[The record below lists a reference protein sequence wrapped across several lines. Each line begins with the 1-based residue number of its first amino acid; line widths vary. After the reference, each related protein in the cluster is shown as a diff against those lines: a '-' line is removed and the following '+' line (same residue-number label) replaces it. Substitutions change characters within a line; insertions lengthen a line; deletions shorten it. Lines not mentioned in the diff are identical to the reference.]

1 LVDPMRIAFLAHIRS
16 VHARRT
22 ARWLAARGH
31 RVDFITAHPGH
42 LEGVHVHSLG
52 HGEDVPSRA
61 LSFAR
66 LAMRLRAL
74 VREIDADVLFVRFA
88 TTYGFLAAL
97 SGFHPY
103 LLQVTGSDILVRT
116 PLQRFLLQW
125 TARAGVKRADA
136 IAATSRLLADQADRW
151 TAGTRRTH
159 LIPEGV
165 DLRRFEP
172 AATRAEEGYVVG
184 SVKTLKPIYGIEY
197 LIRAFPKV
205 LEEIPEARLLVV
217 GDGPS
222 RRDLEGLAASL
233 LPAGSY
239 EFAGRVPHDDVPGWL
254 ARMDVLAMPTL
265 YESFGVSALEASA
278 MELPVVAS
286 AAGGIPEAVRDG
298 ETGILVPPGNP
309 PALAKALIQL
319 GRNPSLRLQY
329 GRAGRRLVEAHF
341 DWQKNM
347 TAMEDLVQ
355 RLARRPSRNA

>member
-1 LVDPMRIAFLAHIRS
+1 
-16 VHARRT
+16 
-22 ARWLAARGH
+22 
-31 RVDFITAHPGH
+31 
-42 LEGVHVHSLG
+42 
-52 HGEDVPSRA
+52 
-61 LSFAR
+61 
-66 LAMRLRAL
+66 
-74 VREIDADVLFVRFA
+74 
-88 TTYGFLAAL
+88 
-97 SGFHPY
+97 
-103 LLQVTGSDILVRT
+103 
-116 PLQRFLLQW
+116 
-125 TARAGVKRADA
+125 
-136 IAATSRLLADQADRW
+136 
-151 TAGTRRTH
+151 
-159 LIPEGV
+159 
-165 DLRRFEP
+165 
-172 AATRAEEGYVVG
+172 
-184 SVKTLKPIYGIEY
+184 
-197 LIRAFPKV
+197 
-205 LEEIPEARLLVV
+205 LLVV